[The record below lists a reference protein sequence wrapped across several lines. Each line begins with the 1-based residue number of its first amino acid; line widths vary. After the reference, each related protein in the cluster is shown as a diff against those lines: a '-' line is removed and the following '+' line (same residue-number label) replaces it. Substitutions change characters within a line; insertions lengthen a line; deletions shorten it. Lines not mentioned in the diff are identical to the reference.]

1 MYIRLMLLS
10 LLLVSTLGAQTFTI
24 DPSVLVNP
32 KTKLGSEF
40 DQMNRHITQIHAV
53 KSLPF
58 FKLSQAQRYDR
69 LSSYATKAR
78 GGQVKSLA
86 GDVSKDFFQGGIVKD
101 VGIVALTS
109 IMTRMAQGE
118 TLDESISNTWEYVT
132 TSQFFFGQIFGGMFG
147 AALGAMVPV
156 PMLGGIAGQII
167 AGVPM
172 MTGAMLGGTMGYNL
186 IDQIKAGDVNLV
198 QLLKSV
204 DYINLF
210 CQAVGST
217 IGMTVGTL
225 LPVPGLGSVI
235 GGVIGGNL
243 GMRFAMW
250 LRQKAGFGA
259 ESAARPSDSMETV
272 DGDTSTDG
280 TDGDSSSG
288 SHVSTVGSGKTD
300 EDNPLLGVDPKTLV
314 QIRDNAYAK
323 FQSAHAANQAQEALV
338 AYQLYTQAQGALAAA
353 GL

>member
-1 MYIRLMLLS
+1 MYLRLILLT
-10 LLLVSTLGAQTFTI
+10 LLLVSSLGAQTFTV
-24 DPSVLVNP
+24 DPSVLINP
-32 KTKLGSEF
+32 KSKLGSEF
-40 DQMNRHITQIHAV
+40 DKMNRHITQIHAV

-58 FKLSQAQRYDR
+58 FKLSHSQRYDR

-78 GGQVKSLA
+78 GGQMKSLG

-109 IMTRMAQGE
+109 VMTRMAQGE

-147 AALGAMVPV
+147 AALGAMIPV
-156 PMLGGIAGQII
+156 PMIGGLAGQII
-167 AGVPM
+167 GGVPM
-172 MTGAMLGGTMGYNL
+172 MTGAMLGGTLGYNL

-198 QLLKSV
+198 QLLQSV
-204 DYINLF
+204 DYVNLF
-210 CQAVGST
+210 CQALGST

-259 ESAARPSDSMETV
+259 KSEARPSSTTV
-272 DGDTSTDG
+272 DGSGVVDSG
-280 TDGDSSSG
+280 NSGESSSTG
-288 SHVSTVGSGKTD
+288 EK
-300 EDNPLLGVDPKTLV
+300 NPLVGVDPKTLE
-314 QIRDNAYAK
+314 QIRDNAYAQ
-323 FQSAHAANQAQEALV
+323 FQNAHEANKAQEALL
-338 AYQLYTQAQGALAAA
+338 AYQLYTQAHEALVAA

>member
-1 MYIRLMLLS
+1 MTLRYLGSFILS
-10 LLLVSTLGAQTFTI
+10 FLLVTTLAAQVFTV

-32 KTKLGSEF
+32 KSKLGREF
-40 DQMNRHITQIHAV
+40 DQMNRHLTQIHAV

-58 FKLSQAQRYDR
+58 FKLSRTQRYNR
-69 LSSYATKAR
+69 LSSYAKQAK
-78 GGQVKSLA
+78 GGQVKALA

-109 IMTRMAQGE
+109 VMTRMAQGE

-147 AALGAMVPV
+147 AALGAMIPV
-156 PMLGGIAGQII
+156 PMVGGLAGQII

-186 IDQIKAGDVNLV
+186 IDAIKAGDVNLIELV
-198 QLLKSV
+198 KSV
-204 DYINLF
+204 DYLNLF

-217 IGMTVGTL
+217 IGMTLGTL
-225 LPVPGLGSVI
+225 VPVPGLGSII

-243 GMRFAMW
+243 GMRLALW
-250 LRQKAGFGA
+250 LRKKAGFGSTA
-259 ESAARPSDSMETV
+259 EKRPSDVVEAPTENATV
-272 DGDTSTDG
+272 EASEN
-280 TDGDSSSG
+280 
-288 SHVSTVGSGKTD
+288 D
-300 EDNPLLGVDPKTLV
+300 ESNALVGVDPKTLA
-314 QIRDNAYAK
+314 QIRDSAYVNFQNAH
-323 FQSAHAANQAQEALV
+323 SANNAEEALA
-338 AYQLYTQAQGALAAA
+338 AYQLYTQAQVALRAA